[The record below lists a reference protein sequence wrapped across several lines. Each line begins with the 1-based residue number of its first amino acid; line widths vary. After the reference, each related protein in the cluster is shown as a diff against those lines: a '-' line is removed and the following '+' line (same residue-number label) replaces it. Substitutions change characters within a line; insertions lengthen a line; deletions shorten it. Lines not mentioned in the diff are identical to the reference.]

1 MLLPASRTTR
11 DVIRPAM
18 EKIGVYVEVV
28 EAYQT
33 VAPAA
38 RGENVARL
46 LRDAEADYIVFTSP
60 STVANLAAILEADD
74 LAPQLA
80 GTRVACIGPVTAE
93 AARSH
98 GLTVHIQPEEH
109 TGKAVVA
116 AIIDDSS
123 EKRSAAVVL

>member
-38 RGENVARL
+38 KSENVTRL
-46 LRDAEADYIVFTSP
+46 FRGAGADYIVFTSP
-60 STVANLAAILEADD
+60 STVENLASILETDHLGPY
-74 LAPQLA
+74 LAN
-80 GTRVACIGPVTAE
+80 TRVACIGPVTAE
-93 AARSH
+93 AARLH

-109 TGKAVVA
+109 TGNAIVNAIVA
-116 AIIDDSS
+116 DCAA
-123 EKRSAAVVL
+123 KRSAAVVL